1 MGPTRPRSVLR
12 ATTLVV
18 MLIAGIWILHHGL
31 SGETAPQPSAAQA
44 HSTPAAPP
52 PDPVRP
58 AGELPRPAQTTVPR
72 PAQTTAPRP
81 RPAVRPA
88 PQPVSDPARLR
99 IRAIG
104 VNASMVKL
112 ALNSSGALEPPPA
125 AKAGVAGWYSKGPVP
140 GESGTAVVTGHVDSP
155 TGRAVFFLLGVLP
168 KRSTIEITRR
178 DGHTSVFSVDA
189 VEMYQKNKFPDQ
201 KVYGSSVKPQLRII
215 TCGGGYTKATGYRG
229 NVVVYASLV
238 RTTPAPPRGTP
249 PRLPKA
255 G

>member
-1 MGPTRPRSVLR
+1 MGPTQPRPVLR
-12 ATTLVV
+12 ARMLVV
-18 MLIAGIWILHHGL
+18 MLIAGIWILYQGL

-44 HSTPAAPP
+44 HSTPAARP

-58 AGELPRPAQTTVPR
+58 AGELQPPS
-72 PAQTTAPRP
+72 QTTAPRP

-88 PQPVSDPARLR
+88 PQPVSDPARMR

-201 KVYGSSVKPQLRII
+201 KVYGSSAKPQLRII